1 MSAYTDSVSRPGQK
15 GAAGT
20 DDRELYLIE
29 AGGLTIT
36 AYDEHVE
43 DYADLHFVK
52 QIEQG
57 KANTFPVIGRKRDAE
72 EHIEGER
79 ILGGKIEHNE
89 VVIDLDK
96 MLYDAVFIAETDEK
110 MIHYAFT
117 QAYAQQLG
125 QSLGSTQC
133 RRIAIMHI
141 LASRDITDVPQGQPV
156 PAYAWAADMKTNGAS
171 LEAAY
176 FAAQEYFR
184 VNDMSGEKPHVRLPH
199 KQHLLLSRFT
209 GIEGGPVT
217 TGSGN
222 RAEGTIGKVAGLL
235 TKGTNYIPQTNITTG
250 PAKYRGNFSTT
261 VGHISNKWAVGTLES
276 RGLKLQTIP
285 QPDRLG
291 MLMIASMFNGHGT
304 LRNECAIELRTDAI
318 GGRDP
323 LAL

>member
-1 MSAYTDSVSRPGQK
+1 MSAFTDARSTPGVK

-29 AGGLTIT
+29 FGGLVIT
-36 AYDEHVE
+36 AYDEKM
-43 DYADLHFVK
+43 DYQDLHHVK

-57 KANTFPVIGRKRDAE
+57 KANTFPIVGRKRDAE
-72 EHIEGER
+72 EHIPGER

-96 MLYDAVFIAETDEK
+96 MLFDSVFVAEVDEK
-110 MIHYAFT
+110 MIHYDLT
-117 QAYAQQLG
+117 QAYASQLG
-125 QSLGSTQC
+125 QSLASTQC

-141 LASRDITDVPQGQPV
+141 LASRDVADVPQGQPT
-156 PAYAWAADMKTNGAS
+156 PAYAYAADMKTNGAS
-171 LEAAY
+171 LEAVY

-184 VNDMSGEKPHVRLPH
+184 VNDMSGDTPKVLLPH

-222 RAEGTIGKVAGLL
+222 RASGTIGDIAGLA
-235 TKGTNYIPQTNITTG
+235 TQGTNHIPNTNITGG

-261 VGHISNKWAVGTLES
+261 VGHVSNKWAVGTLES
-276 RGLKLQTIP
+276 RGMKVQTIP

-291 MLMIASMFNGHGT
+291 MLMIASMFNGHGI
-304 LRNECAIELRTDAI
+304 LRPENSIEIRTDAI
-318 GGRDP
+318 GGRTA